1 MKQLTNVMST
11 LSKATG
17 KTGLTLKAVSPGI
30 MLGIGVVGVIASTV
44 LACKATL
51 KVDAIIAE
59 HRENKEKI
67 AEIWED
73 VQNGDVENYT

>member
-17 KTGLTLKAVSPGI
+17 KTGLTLKAVSPEI

-59 HRENKEKI
+59 HRENK
-67 AEIWED
+67 
-73 VQNGDVENYT
+73 